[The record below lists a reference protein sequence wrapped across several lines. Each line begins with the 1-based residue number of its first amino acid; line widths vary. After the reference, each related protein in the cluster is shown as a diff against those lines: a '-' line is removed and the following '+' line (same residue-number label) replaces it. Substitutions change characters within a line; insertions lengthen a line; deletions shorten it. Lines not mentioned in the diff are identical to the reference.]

1 MQAQG
6 RRWSTLETTATLH
19 FWSLDSPLQGWA
31 GGLSWSTLI
40 SRFGIYLKGQWA
52 GFFWKMTVSVCEN
65 VILIHLALSRSP
77 FSQLTWLTK
86 RREVFVRKSEQTRKR
101 QSRRQWKHWARLK
114 PELEVQLSS
123 EKITSLKPAY
133 FPSGEM
139 TAFTGRSWALFATE
153 NEGASRVKNWPCTY
167 HPVWRWSFW
176 SQLTRFSF
184 GFCCCFNV

>member
-1 MQAQG
+1 MINIG
-6 RRWSTLETTATLH
+6 DYCNLFGVWTLH
-19 FWSLDSPLQGWA
+19 YKDELEDNFLDPPWSQDLEY
-31 GGLSWSTLI
+31 T
-40 SRFGIYLKGQWA
+40 GQWA
-52 GFFWKMTVSVCEN
+52 GFFWKMTFSFCEN
-65 VILIHLALSRSP
+65 VILIHLALLRSP

-101 QSRRQWKHWARLK
+101 QSRRQWKQWARLK

-123 EKITSLKPAY
+123 EKMTSLKPAY

-139 TAFTGRSWALFATE
+139 TAFTGRSWALFPTE

-167 HPVWRWSFW
+167 YPVWRWSFW
-176 SQLTRFSF
+176 SQLTKFSF